1 MLTPQIGAN
10 APPSESTRASP
21 RDDQQSSR
29 GCFAC
34 WALPDAGTWI
44 KPSKNSNL
52 MRDGAEG
59 TPLKLVQTLQL
70 DEGSPAFAKSSPAEQ
85 AVDAQHLSLQ
95 MHGNRTVLGEEAA
108 QESAESQTEAHKPS
122 DSERQDKERG
132 VLQEDGLVAP
142 RTPAQS
148 QDGHSLEGCA
158 AGGNNLLPVQPRAE
172 AGGVQQQAAGVESKQ
187 PESAATQ
194 GPAQAAA
201 SNLCLGVRLA
211 HFCASTDARRKMHV
225 VSSLARTGAAHRAG
239 LQIGDVL
246 VSINGK
252 RVDDQAHGFV
262 KTCCE
267 ESQASACELVL
278 EVLRGGCRVL
288 LTVGWESAERDERR
302 FEERHGAGNSSSGSN
317 LYMGL
322 GHPTTSFDFAKA
334 MSSLRAPTT
343 QPCKPVHAQDSSP
356 HFDFGRQNWSEA
368 EESEYNTL
376 DMWQLPLVN
385 QEGGGSRPDRGGG
398 HSYLP
403 AMPSTL
409 ASPQHVLL
417 PQTHAPVAQNAA
429 DTQRGGMPTTLF
441 ASGSS
446 RPQANAALPADFSSK
461 ISAQPDAA
469 GAQRLQAVALD
480 ARLAS
485 GSALWVLHRG
495 DRSLKDGGIED
506 TLVPR
511 QARQEPSDPPSRPL
525 PVQVRS
531 RVLSDSA
538 TCSPSGRMV

>member
-1 MLTPQIGAN
+1 MLTPQTRAN
-10 APPSESTRASP
+10 ASPSESTRASP
-21 RDDQQSSR
+21 RDDQHSSR

-34 WALPDAGTWI
+34 WVLPDAGTWI
-44 KPSKNSNL
+44 KPSKKS
-52 MRDGAEG
+52 DII
-59 TPLKLVQTLQL
+59 PLKLEQTLQL
-70 DEGSPAFAKSSPAEQ
+70 DEGPPAFAKNSPAEQ

-95 MHGNRTVLGEEAA
+95 MHGDGTVLSEETA
-108 QESAESQTEAHKPS
+108 QESTESQTEAHKSS
-122 DSERQDKERG
+122 DSEWQDKERG
-132 VLQEDGLVAP
+132 SGLLQENGLVAP
-142 RTPAQS
+142 LTTAQS
-148 QDGHSLEGCA
+148 QGGHSLEECA
-158 AGGNNLLPVQPRAE
+158 ASGNNLLPVEARAE
-172 AGGVQQQAAGVESKQ
+172 ADGVQQQTAGVESKR

-194 GPAQAAA
+194 GPAQAAG

-211 HFCASTDARRKMHV
+211 HFCASTNARRKMHV
-225 VSSLARTGAAHRAG
+225 VSSLARRGAAHRAG

-252 RVDDQAHGFV
+252 RVDDQAHDFV

-267 ESQASACELVL
+267 ESQASASELVL
-278 EVLRGGCRVL
+278 EVLRGRCRVL
-288 LTVGWESAERDERR
+288 LTVGWESAERDQGR
-302 FEERHGAGNSSSGSN
+302 FEDRHGAGSSSPGSN

-343 QPCKPVHAQDSSP
+343 QPCKPLHAQDSSP

-368 EESEYNTL
+368 EESEYSTL
-376 DMWQLPLVN
+376 DMWQWPLVN

-409 ASPQHVLL
+409 ASPPHVLL
-417 PQTHAPVAQNAA
+417 PQTHTPVAQNAPA
-429 DTQRGGMPTTLF
+429 TPRGSIPTTLF
-441 ASGSS
+441 SSGSS

-461 ISAQPDAA
+461 LSAQPDAA
-469 GAQRLQAVALD
+469 GAQRLEAVALD

-485 GSALWVLHRG
+485 GSALKVLHRG

-506 TLVPR
+506 TLVLR
-511 QARQEPSDPPSRPL
+511 QARQAPSDLPSRPL
-525 PVQVRS
+525 PMQVRS

-538 TCSPSGRMV
+538 TCSASGRMV